1 MLQDNLLEESQ
12 LIDDRKRNLE
22 KLYSDKYGYRI
33 KIMTD
38 EPYMEEMLKM
48 YCGDLDSFTY
58 KVPKIGDIVKG
69 KVIRELD
76 KYIVIDIN
84 YKDNIYIDKKGQEL
98 EVLRNLD
105 LEFNQEIDVLITAI
119 DEESYEIRGSI
130 AEIFRIDAERKM
142 SESIDDHTMFYNG
155 YIRELTPAGYFVEID
170 VDGVKTVSFMPKTLA
185 GINKLPN
192 PESIVGQTMEV
203 MIENKTNEGFI
214 VSRKKYLKSLIE
226 ESVKELQYGKVYQG
240 HVTGTTDFGIFVE
253 FEGCLTGMI
262 HKGNVNPEYATQIQS
277 IQPGTEID
285 FYIQE
290 VIHDRARDNY
300 KIILTQLLRET
311 LWDTIKIGDTMKATV
326 KSTKPFGV
334 LVHLDESTIGL
345 VHISEVEK
353 FGDKAYEAGD
363 EMEVKVISVQRS
375 ERKIFLTIN
384 NG

>member
-1 MLQDNLLEESQ
+1 MLQDNLLDESQ
-12 LIDDRKRNLE
+12 LVDERKRNLE
-22 KLYSDKYGYRI
+22 KLYSEKCGYRI

-38 EPYMEEMLKM
+38 EPYMEEMLKV
-48 YCGDLDSFTY
+48 YCGDLDSYNY
-58 KVPKIGDIVKG
+58 KVPKVGDIVKG
-69 KVIRELD
+69 KVVRELD
-76 KYIVIDIN
+76 KYIVLDIS
-84 YKDNIYIDKKGQEL
+84 YKDNVYIDKKGQEV
-98 EVLRNLD
+98 EIIKNLD
-105 LEFNQEIDVLITAI
+105 LSFNQEVDVLITSI

-142 SESIDDHTMFYNG
+142 AESISDHSMFYQG
-155 YIRELTPAGYFVEID
+155 FIRELTPAGYFVEID

-203 MIENKTNEGFI
+203 MIENQTREGFI

-226 ESVKELQYGKVYQG
+226 EQVKELQYGKVYQG

-262 HKGNVNPEYATQIQS
+262 HKGNVNPEYASKIQS

-290 VIHDRARDNY
+290 VIHDKARDNY

-311 LWDTIKIGDTMKATV
+311 LWDTIKIGDAMTATV

-334 LVHLDESTIGL
+334 LVHLDDSTIGL
-345 VHISEVEK
+345 IHISEIEK
-353 FGDKAYEAGD
+353 FGDKTYESGD
-363 EMEVKVISVQRS
+363 ELNVKVISVQRN
-375 ERKIFLTIN
+375 ERKIFLTLN